1 MPRLVLALARGMA
14 VLGGLVLTGLIL
26 ITCVS
31 VLGGLGN
38 SFFHSAVAES
48 VFPEFA
54 QAALDLGVGPLFGDT
69 EMVEVGMAFVIFCFL
84 PLCQISGS
92 HASVDIFSSRLPLRI
107 NRALQVLIDVIFAAV
122 LILIALRLFAGL
134 QEKMQY
140 NETTY
145 DLQFPIWWSYGA
157 SLAAS
162 SIAALVGVYVAGAR
176 IVEVASGRVILPS
189 RQGMDG

>member
-38 SFFHSAVAES
+38 SFFHSAFAES

-54 QAALDLGVGPLFGDT
+54 QGALDLGVGPLFGDT

-92 HASVDIFSSRLPLRI
+92 HASVDIFSSRLPLQV
-107 NRALQVLIDVIFAAV
+107 NRALQVLIDLIFAV
-122 LILIALRLFAGL
+122 ILILIALRLFAGL

-162 SIAALVGVYVAGAR
+162 GIAALVGVYVAGAR
-176 IVEVASGRVILPS
+176 VVEATSGRVILPS

>member
-1 MPRLVLALARGMA
+1 MPRLVLTLARGMA

-38 SFFHSAVAES
+38 SFFHSVLAET
-48 VFPEFA
+48 VFPDFA
-54 QAALDLGVGPLFGDT
+54 QRGLDLGIGPLFGDT

-84 PLCQISGS
+84 PLCQISGG
-92 HASVDIFSSRLPLRI
+92 HASVDIFSSRFPVRV
-107 NRALQVLIDVIFAAV
+107 NRALQVVIDVIFAAV
-122 LILIALRLFAGL
+122 LILIALRLYAGL

-145 DLQFPIWWSYGA
+145 DLQFPIWWSYAA
-157 SLAAS
+157 SLTAAG
-162 SIAALVGVYVAGAR
+162 IAALVGVYVAAAR
-176 IVEVASGRVILPS
+176 VVEVASGRVILPS